1 MNSNLTHIWLATDFI
16 LIEKV
21 PQEKSKIHYRDFN
34 QTTNKPHMNIL
45 ISNDDGVH
53 AQGIQTLAA
62 TLRTA
67 GHNVTLI
74 APDRNRSAASSCLTL
89 TEPLRVAKLANG
101 DYSLIAGTPA
111 DCVHLA
117 LNGLFDTPFD
127 LVVSGI
133 NHGANLG
140 DDVVYSGTVAA
151 ALEGRHLPLPSIA
164 VSLVGQNGAGHLSG
178 ENYFE
183 TAAQV
188 VLDLLP
194 KVQSPA
200 IPTHQVLNVNVPNI
214 PYAELQGIQ
223 ITRLGNRSPA
233 AEIIKQQDPRGST
246 IYWIGANGAAI
257 ERDEGTDFYA
267 IEHNFVS
274 ITPIQADMTAHQTIL
289 NLKESF

>member
-1 MNSNLTHIWLATDFI
+1 
-16 LIEKV
+16 
-21 PQEKSKIHYRDFN
+21 
-34 QTTNKPHMNIL
+34 MNIL

-53 AQGIQTLAA
+53 AQGIQTLAK
-62 TLRTA
+62 TLREN
-67 GHNVTLI
+67 GHQVTLI

-89 TEPLRVAKLANG
+89 VDPLRVVQLENG
-101 DYSLIAGTPA
+101 DYALIAGTPA

-164 VSLVGQNGAGHLSG
+164 VSLVGKNGSGHLSG
-178 ENYFE
+178 QCYFE
-183 TAAQV
+183 TAAQI

-194 KVQSPA
+194 KIQSSA
-200 IPTHQVLNVNVPNI
+200 IPANQVLNVNVPNI
-214 PYAELQGIQ
+214 PYTELQGIQ

-246 IYWIGANGAAI
+246 IYWIGANGEPI
-257 ERDEGTDFYA
+257 DRNEGTDFYA
-267 IEHNFVS
+267 IDHNFVS
-274 ITPIQADMTAHQTIL
+274 VTPIQADMTAHQTIL
-289 NLKESF
+289 NLKASF